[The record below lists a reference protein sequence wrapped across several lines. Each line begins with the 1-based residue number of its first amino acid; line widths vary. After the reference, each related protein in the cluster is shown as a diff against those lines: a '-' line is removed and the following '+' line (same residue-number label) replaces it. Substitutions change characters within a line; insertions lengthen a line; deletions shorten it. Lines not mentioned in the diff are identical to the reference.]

1 MIASGSVSGATAR
14 NTIQV
19 NVPAAPVI
27 PQFDNDLYEYNVSEG
42 VVNGYTIDTLST
54 NIDTGKW
61 NEGSSFTPPPPII
74 SLLCDCTCSM
84 CRVEYSVLEMV
95 LLIIAICVFD
105 AKPGE

>member
-19 NVPAAPVI
+19 NVPAAPVV

-61 NEGSSFTPPPPII
+61 NEGSSFTPLII

-84 CRVEYSVLEMV
+84 CHVEYSVLGMV
-95 LLIIAICVFD
+95 LLIIAIHVYD
-105 AKPGE
+105 AETGE